1 MKLIYLASIL
11 PFVLLSFKNPRTAGS
26 ESIDKIKYTSYSGD
40 KGGNFFDLQIT
51 KGLTVLIK
59 GNRSLSETFQKPTD
73 ATLWKQLVRI
83 NLERFDEI
91 QGSPR
96 AAPHDGTDVELAVIT
111 GTHTHSVLNGA
122 FGDSK
127 KIRSVV
133 RALDQEMRNTAIE
146 KNKIQ
151 R

>member
-1 MKLIYLASIL
+1 MKLIHLACIL
-11 PFVLLSFKNPRTAGS
+11 PVVLLSFKNPGTAGS
-26 ESIDKIKYTSYSGD
+26 ESIDKITYASYTGD

-51 KGLTVLIK
+51 KDLTALIK

-83 NLERFDEI
+83 NLKRFDKI

-96 AAPHDGTDVELAVIT
+96 TAPHDGTDVELAVIT
-111 GTHTHSVLNGA
+111 GTHIHTVLNGA
-122 FGDSK
+122 FEDSK
-127 KIRSVV
+127 KMKSLV

-146 KNKIQ
+146 KNKIK
-151 R
+151 